1 MNNEMILSI
10 VLAVISMVN
19 GWGWVTNRRKYKVEV
34 KNLEAQIKDLEA
46 SINKKKLDLAND
58 YVIDWETHIAEP
70 LRREVRELR
79 DKVEKLTNELESV
92 KKMACYRVDCP
103 YRISVFGE

>member
-34 KNLEAQIKDLEA
+34 KKLEVAVTVLV
-46 SINKKKLDLAND
+46 
-58 YVIDWETHIAEP
+58 VIF
-70 LRREVRELR
+70 
-79 DKVEKLTNELESV
+79 KVS
-92 KKMACYRVDCP
+92 RFF
-103 YRISVFGE
+103 RI